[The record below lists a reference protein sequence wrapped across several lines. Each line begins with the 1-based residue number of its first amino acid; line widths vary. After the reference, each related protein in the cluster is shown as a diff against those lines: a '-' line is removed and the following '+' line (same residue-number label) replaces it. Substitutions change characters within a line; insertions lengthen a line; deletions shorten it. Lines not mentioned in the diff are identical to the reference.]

1 METGKG
7 RVEVVQN
14 HLDVDRKS
22 LFFVWDQRDATSKY
36 QETLQG
42 FDDLMQE
49 RKKGMGLWKN
59 TGVS

>member
-22 LFFVWDQRDATSKY
+22 LFFVRDQRDATSKH

>member
-22 LFFVWDQRDATSKY
+22 LFFVRDQRDATSKH

-49 RKKGMGLWKN
+49 GKKGMGL
-59 TGVS
+59 